1 MASTL
6 NTPAEGTRNYL
17 FLISFIAALG
27 GFLFGFDTAVV
38 SGTLV
43 QLTDQFQLTPLI
55 KGVVVASALIGCMVG
70 ALMAGSL
77 SDRFGRKA
85 ILIVSGVLF
94 LVSAIGCMVPPTISL
109 LICARWLGGVGI
121 GIASM
126 LSPMYL
132 SEVSPPHLRGRL
144 ITLYQLAITIGIVV
158 AYFSNECLQW
168 LSINVLADLSEGPWR
183 WILVDEVW
191 RSMFGAATLPSICF
205 LFLLL
210 VVPETPRWLA
220 KQGRFEESL
229 AVLTRVVGPREA
241 ERELTEIRQA
251 LNEEKASIL
260 ALLEPGLRVP
270 LLIGILL
277 PFFSQVSGIN
287 AIIYYGPT
295 IFHDAGWEL
304 GESLGG
310 QTIIGLVNVLFTL
323 VAVMIVDR
331 FGRKPMLYFGIAGLV
346 TALIATGTL
355 FALGRTDWQLVVAL
369 MFYLAC
375 FALSLGPVPWIIIAE
390 IFPTRIR
397 GRAMSVGTFT
407 IWFTNTMVMLA
418 FPTLSVELGPAG
430 TFALFA
436 VLVAPALLLTW
447 KLIPETKGRS
457 LEDIERSWKSLA

>member
-1 MASTL
+1 MATTL
-6 NTPAEGTRNYL
+6 NAPAEGTRSYL

-43 QLTDQFQLTPLI
+43 QLTGQFQLTPLI
-55 KGVVVASALIGCMVG
+55 KGIVVASALVGCMVG
-70 ALMAGSL
+70 ALMAGAL

-85 ILIVSGVLF
+85 VLIVSAVLF
-94 LVSAIGCMVPPTISL
+94 LVSAVGCAIPPTVAL
-109 LICARWLGGVGI
+109 LIGARWLGGVGI

-132 SEVSPPHLRGRL
+132 SEISPPHLRGRL

-168 LSINVLADLSEGPWR
+168 LSTNTLAEMSAGPWR

-191 RSMFGAATLPSICF
+191 RGMFGAAALPSVAF
-205 LFLLL
+205 LLLLL

-220 KQGRFEESL
+220 KQDRIAEAR

-241 ERELTEIRQA
+241 ERELKEIRQT
-251 LNEEKASIL
+251 LDQEGTSIL

-270 LLIGILL
+270 LLIGVLL

-310 QTIIGLVNVLFTL
+310 QTIIGLVNVIFTL
-323 VAVMIVDR
+323 VAVTVVDR
-331 FGRKPMLYFGIAGLV
+331 FGRKPMLYFGIVGLV
-346 TALIATGTL
+346 LALVATGAL
-355 FALGRTDWQLVVAL
+355 FAMERTNWQLVVAL

-375 FALSLGPVPWIIIAE
+375 FAMSLGPVPWIIIAE

-407 IWFTNTMVMLA
+407 IWFTNTLVMLV
-418 FPTLSVELGPAG
+418 FPTLSVRLGPAG

-436 VLVAPALLLTW
+436 VLVAPALWLTW
-447 KLIPETKGRS
+447 RLIPETKGRS
-457 LEDIERSWKSLA
+457 LEEIELSWKSQG

>member
-1 MASTL
+1 MANPLSP
-6 NTPAEGTRNYL
+6 PAEGTRRYL

-43 QLTDQFQLTPLI
+43 QLTTQFQLGPLV
-55 KGVVVASALIGCMVG
+55 KGIVVASALVGCMVG
-70 ALMAGSL
+70 ALMAGTL

-85 ILIVSGVLF
+85 ILIVSAVLF
-94 LVSAIGCMVPPTISL
+94 LVSAVGCTVPSTVVL
-109 LICARWLGGVGI
+109 LIGARWLGGVGI

-168 LSINVLADLSEGPWR
+168 LSINTWSSMTEGFWR
-183 WILVDEVW
+183 WVLVDEVW
-191 RSMFGAATLPSICF
+191 RGMFGVEAFPAIAF
-205 LFLLL
+205 LLLLL

-220 KQGRFEESL
+220 MQGRIDEAL
-229 AVLTRVVGPREA
+229 AVLTRVVGLPEA
-241 ERELTEIRQA
+241 QRELKEIRQT
-251 LNEEKASIL
+251 LSQERTSIR

-310 QTIIGLVNVLFTL
+310 QTIIGLVNVIFTI
-323 VAVMIVDR
+323 VAVGVVDR
-331 FGRKPMLYFGIAGLV
+331 FGRKPMLYFGVAGLV
-346 TALIATGTL
+346 VALAATGAL
-355 FALGRTDWQLVVAL
+355 FAMNRTGWHLVVAL

-375 FALSLGPVPWIIIAE
+375 FAMSLGPVPWIIIAE

-407 IWFTNTMVMLA
+407 IWSTNTLVMLV
-418 FPTLSVELGPAG
+418 FPTLSVSLGPAG

-436 VLVAPALLLTW
+436 ILVAPALLLTW
-447 KLIPETKGRS
+447 WLIPETKGRS
-457 LEDIERSWKSLA
+457 LEEIERSWKSRT